1 MKTKQL
7 YEPGNIGIQFQK
19 RQCVLYFTW
28 IEFNDN
34 YKARNR
40 ILEGILQMR
49 IYIQPL
55 LASHDG
61 S

>member
-40 ILEGILQMR
+40 ILEGILQ
-49 IYIQPL
+49 
-55 LASHDG
+55 
-61 S
+61 